1 MYLQCI
7 LAVPKLYLHCTLA
20 VIKLNLDCTLA
31 VPCLYLCCTLTV
43 PCLYLGCTP
52 LQALQGLT
60 SPACWPRLP
69 LTWGELEL
77 SLRNSLLSR
86 MVCQGRQV
94 VYQTVRTTRLS
105 VPYFRRQGY
114 RTFQELMRENAQQ
127 DALELQLVQE
137 GAAMA

>member
-1 MYLQCI
+1 M
-7 LAVPKLYLHCTLA
+7 LYLNCTLS
-20 VIKLNLDCTLA
+20 L
-31 VPCLYLCCTLTV
+31 PR
-43 PCLYLGCTP
+43 LYLGCTP